1 MGVPGGA
8 DGGELPARDAR
19 GHPAVK
25 QAAARK
31 HPELFQD
38 PRSGSVIYRCPFP
51 RVAAGGKRL
60 AEIEAEL
67 AELGRES
74 VLAQLTRRGEH
85 RGAMGSP
92 QHRPRREVILPI
104 LADPSIPDEQVGG
117 TLRSKIGRQVLR
129 DTQATCWTPL
139 PPDQGHLAALA
150 ASYAY
155 LR

>member
-1 MGVPGGA
+1 M
-8 DGGELPARDAR
+8 
-19 GHPAVK
+19 K

-38 PRSGSVIYRCPFP
+38 PRSGSVIYRCPSP

-92 QHRPRREVILPI
+92 QRRPRWAVAGKLMVMT
-104 LADPSIPDEQVGG
+104 LHPSSRAGRFNAAKVVRVGRG
-117 TLRSKIGRQVLR
+117 IKWKVT
-129 DTQATCWTPL
+129 AE
-139 PPDQGHLAALA
+139 
-150 ASYAY
+150 
-155 LR
+155 